1 MKHSGWLRGWQSWL
15 MLATV
20 AVALLVIVNAVM
32 FEMNRTLQ
40 ADVSSRAQYIQQTVQ
55 LEALNREIVTAIA
68 NLVTRNNDD
77 ALRTVLSQH
86 GITINPAGPAVTAP
100 QIGTAPAPS
109 PAGKQSR

>member
-1 MKHSGWLRGWQSWL
+1 
-15 MLATV
+15 MLV
-20 AVALLVIVNAVM
+20 AVAAAALVIVNMVM

-40 ADVSSRAQYIQQTVQ
+40 AQVNGRAQYIQQTAQ

-68 NLVTRNNDD
+68 NLATRNNDD

-100 QIGTAPAPS
+100 QTGSSPAPS